1 MHSEEKSIESKI
13 DAKYPYIS
21 VIITAHNRK
30 EFIEEAIYSVLNQTV
45 NRALYEIIVVKNF
58 EDQGIDNLLV
68 KYNIINLRVKV
79 HSSIG
84 EDLSMAVEKA
94 QGEVLTFLD
103 DDDLFMPNKLEI
115 VCRAFKE
122 FKDLSY
128 LHNNE
133 YFIDDK
139 GNQAKF
145 WLANLNEDLFLNDI
159 KSFSEIW
166 ELQKMG
172 LVFNMSSISIKKNK
186 IIGYL
191 KQLQE
196 INTNQDDFMFLVST
210 LERNSLIILSKEKL
224 TKYRLHNSSTINLSD
239 DMNRFLNHKIQR
251 LKKSISEE
259 TKIIIIVNKKR
270 MYKLFIRVMLILDKI
285 NLYLLDNNADIQL
298 NDLLFYSL
306 MAFKIKGF
314 KSKRDCLYYLTLIV
328 LSKISYDRV
337 HRFYIERSFK
347 YNLQMME
354 KHLTQK

>member
-1 MHSEEKSIESKI
+1 MRSEEKSIEPEFDK
-13 DAKYPYIS
+13 KYPYIS
-21 VIITAHNRK
+21 VIITAHDRK
-30 EFIEEAIYSVLNQTV
+30 EFIEEAIYSVINQTV

-58 EDQGIDNLLV
+58 DDQKIDKLLV
-68 KYNIINLRVKV
+68 DNDIINLRVKV

-84 EDLSMAVEKA
+84 EDLSIAVEKA
-94 QGEVLTFLD
+94 KGEVITFLD
-103 DDDLFMPNKLEI
+103 DDDLFMANKLEI
-115 VCRAFKE
+115 IYKTFKE

-145 WLANLNEDLFLNDI
+145 WLANFNEDIFLNDI
-159 KSFSEIW
+159 KRFSEIW

-191 KQLQE
+191 EQLKE

-210 LERNSLIILSKEKL
+210 LERDSLIILSKEKL

-239 DMNRFLNHKIQR
+239 DMNEFLNHKIQK
-251 LKKSISEE
+251 LMESISEE

-270 MYKLFIRVMLILDKI
+270 MYKLFVRVVLILDKI
-285 NLYLLDNNADIQL
+285 NLYLLDNNTDIQL

-354 KHLTQK
+354 KHVLQK